1 MIDLFKSK
9 FFYFLLIVILLP
21 IQITLG
27 IYLYF
32 APEIPSSSE
41 VASVEL
47 QVPLKIFTKDGKLIG
62 EFGEIHRTKLKFE
75 EIPDTFVKAFLA
87 AEDSDY
93 FNHTG
98 VDVLSLVR
106 AAYQFLREGEIVSGG
121 GTITMQVARNYVLTK
136 ERTFERK
143 LKEIFTALK
152 IDFSFTK
159 EEIFELYVNQIF
171 LGNRAYGIK
180 AAAEIY
186 YDRNLEDLNL
196 AQYAMIAAL
205 PKAPSRINPLINPR
219 KAINRRNYVLRR
231 MLALEFIDQTQFDVA
246 SSAPVTA
253 SFSGISPEV
262 EADYLAEEIRKYIV
276 KNYGLS
282 AYKDGYQV
290 FSTIDSS
297 YQTAA
302 REAVEEGIED
312 YEERHGFEKPEN
324 HGYLLPKSFKN
335 RSEFFYAFA
344 YDPFSY
350 LDEFGIELE
359 AKNPFSKAME
369 FLEQQAEFKNFKPAI
384 LISVEDKRL
393 LTLNK
398 EGKIENILLA
408 NLKKSIRPR
417 INENRKDKKLTDF
430 SKFFESGDL
439 VWLSKDS
446 NQNSKDSNQNKS
458 ITLSIHPKV
467 QSALVS
473 LNPSSGEILALVG
486 GYNFRN
492 SQFNRAIQAKP
503 QLGSNFK
510 PFLYAAAFENGF
522 SPASIIVDSPL
533 VFDDQN
539 LEEIWRPRNASGKFY
554 GATRLREALVQSR
567 NVVSVKLLQEV
578 SIKDAK
584 ESLEKFGFYKEE
596 LPNDLSLALGSYGAS
611 PMKNAELFS
620 IFANGGKKVVPY
632 FIDRIL
638 FPDGNEINFSE
649 EKKSKTGDYLSQWF
663 GTDEKQAD
671 NFSID
676 PRIAFMI
683 NDILK
688 EAAQRG
694 TGRKINELGR
704 KDFAAKTGTSNDAE
718 STWFTGFNENILTTV
733 WFGYDNPSSLGNNE
747 FGSTTSL
754 PIWLNYKKQII
765 DTIPKGKF
773 KKPSGLI
780 ARKINLETGEL
791 AKPEDERVKFEL
803 FLN

>member
-9 FFYFLLIVILLP
+9 FFYFLLVVILLP

-27 IYLYF
+27 VYLYF

-98 VDVLSLVR
+98 VDILSLVR

-186 YDRNLEDLNL
+186 YDKNLEDLNL

-262 EADYLAEEIRKYIV
+262 EADYLAEEIRKYII

-324 HGYLLPKSFKN
+324 HEYLLPKSFKN

-350 LDEFGIELE
+350 LDKFGIELE
-359 AKNPFSKAME
+359 AKNPFYKAME

-384 LISVEDKRL
+384 LISVEDERL

-408 NLKKSIRPR
+408 SLTKSIRPR
-417 INENRKDKKLTDF
+417 INENRKDKKLTNF
-430 SKFFESGDL
+430 SEFFESGDL
-439 VWLSKDS
+439 VWL
-446 NQNSKDSNQNKS
+446 SKDSNQNKS

-554 GATRLREALVQSR
+554 GPTRLREALVQSR

-611 PMKNAELFS
+611 PLKNAELFS

-663 GTDEKQAD
+663 GTDEREAD

>member
-1 MIDLFKSK
+1 MMTNLFKSK
-9 FFYFLLIVILLP
+9 FFYLLLILILLP
-21 IQITLG
+21 IQISLG

-32 APEIPSSSE
+32 ASDLPSSEE

-47 QVPLKIFTKDGKLIG
+47 QIPLKIFTSDEKLIG
-62 EFGEIHRTKLKFE
+62 EFGEIHRTKLKFD

-87 AEDSDY
+87 AEDSEY

-98 VDVLSLVR
+98 IDIFSLLR

-152 IDFSFTK
+152 IDLNYSK

-186 YDRNLEDLNL
+186 YDKALEDLTL
-196 AQYAMIAAL
+196 EQYAMIAAL
-205 PKAPSRINPLINPR
+205 PKAPSRINPLVNPR

-231 MLALEFIDQTQFDVA
+231 MLALEFINQDEYEK
-246 SSAPVTA
+246 SSNAPITA
-253 SFSGISPEV
+253 SFSGISPEI
-262 EADYLAEEIRKYIV
+262 EADYLAEEIRKYVIQ
-276 KNYGLS
+276 NYGLS
-282 AYKDGYQV
+282 AYKDGFKV
-290 FSTIDSS
+290 ISTIDSK

-302 REAVEEGIED
+302 RKAVKNGIEN
-312 YEERHGFEKPEN
+312 YEQRHGFQKPEN
-324 HGYLLPKSFKN
+324 FSNLLPENFKN
-335 RSEFFYAFA
+335 RSEFFYAFS
-344 YDPFSY
+344 YDPFSFI
-350 LDEFGIELE
+350 DEFGIELD
-359 AKNPFSKAME
+359 AKNPFHKVMN
-369 FLEQQAEFKNFKPAI
+369 FLEKQAEFKTYKPSM
-384 LISVEDKRL
+384 LISIEKNRML
-393 LTLNK
+393 SINK
-398 EGKIENILLA
+398 EGQIRNILFEDLL
-408 NLKKSIRPR
+408 NSIRPR
-417 INENRKDKKLTDF
+417 IDENRKDKKLTDF
-430 SKFFESGDL
+430 TEFFESGDL
-439 VWLSKDS
+439 IWLSEEE
-446 NQNSKDSNQNKS
+446 NLIS
-458 ITLSIHPKV
+458 ISVHPKV

-473 LNPSSGEILALVG
+473 INPITGEVLALVG
-486 GYNFRN
+486 GYNFQN
-492 SQFNRAIQAKP
+492 SQFNRAIQSKP

-522 SPASIIVDSPL
+522 NPASIIIDAPL
-533 VFDDQN
+533 VFEDKN

-554 GATRLREALVQSR
+554 GPTRLREALVQSR
-567 NVVSVKLLQEV
+567 NVVSIKLLQAI

-584 ESLEKFGFYKEE
+584 ESLEKYGFNKEE
-596 LPNDLSLALGSYGAS
+596 LPNDLSLALGSYGVS
-611 PMKNAELFS
+611 PLKNAEMFS
-620 IFANGGKKVVPY
+620 IFANGGKKVTPY
-632 FIDRIL
+632 FIKKII
-638 FPDGNEINFSE
+638 FPGGREMAFTDEKSTSGNF
-649 EKKSKTGDYLSQWF
+649 LSQWY
-663 GTDEKQAD
+663 GIKTSKNEE
-671 NFSID
+671 STID
-676 PRIAFMI
+676 PRIAYMV

-694 TGRKINELGR
+694 TGRKINQLNR

-733 WFGYDNPSSLGNNE
+733 WFGYDKPTSLGNNE

-754 PIWLNYKKQII
+754 PIWLDYKQEII
-765 DTIPKGKF
+765 DRIPKSKF

-791 AKPEDERVKFEL
+791 ARPEDEKVKFEL

>member
-9 FFYFLLIVILLP
+9 FFYFLLVLILLP

-27 IYLYF
+27 VYLYF

-98 VDVLSLVR
+98 VDILSLVR

-186 YDRNLEDLNL
+186 YDKNLEDLNL

-262 EADYLAEEIRKYIV
+262 EADYLAEEIRKYII

-297 YQTAA
+297 YQRAA

-324 HGYLLPKSFKN
+324 HEYLLPKSFKN

-350 LDEFGIELE
+350 LDKFGIELE
-359 AKNPFSKAME
+359 AKNPFYKAME
-369 FLEQQAEFKNFKPAI
+369 FLEQQAEFKNFKPVI
-384 LISVEDKRL
+384 LISVEDERL

-408 NLKKSIRPR
+408 NLTKSIRPR
-417 INENRKDKKLTDF
+417 INENRKDKKLTNF
-430 SKFFESGDL
+430 SEFFESGDL
-439 VWLSKDS
+439 VWL
-446 NQNSKDSNQNKS
+446 SKDSNQNKS

-522 SPASIIVDSPL
+522 SPASVIVDSPL

-554 GATRLREALVQSR
+554 GPTRLREALVQSR

-611 PMKNAELFS
+611 PLKNAELFS

-663 GTDEKQAD
+663 GTDEREAD

>member
-9 FFYFLLIVILLP
+9 FFYFLLVVILLP

-27 IYLYF
+27 VYLYF

-98 VDVLSLVR
+98 VDILSLVR

-186 YDRNLEDLNL
+186 YDKNLEDLNL

-262 EADYLAEEIRKYIV
+262 EADYLAEEIRKYII

-324 HGYLLPKSFKN
+324 HEYLLPKSFKN

-350 LDEFGIELE
+350 LDKFGIELE
-359 AKNPFSKAME
+359 AKNPFYKAME
-369 FLEQQAEFKNFKPAI
+369 FLEQQAEFKNFKPVI
-384 LISVEDKRL
+384 LISVEDERL

-408 NLKKSIRPR
+408 NLTKSIRPR
-417 INENRKDKKLTDF
+417 INENRKDKKLTNF
-430 SKFFESGDL
+430 SEFFESGDL
-439 VWLSKDS
+439 VWL
-446 NQNSKDSNQNKS
+446 SKDSNQNKS

-522 SPASIIVDSPL
+522 SPASVIVDSPL

-554 GATRLREALVQSR
+554 GPTRLREALVQSR

-611 PMKNAELFS
+611 PLKNAELFS

-663 GTDEKQAD
+663 GTDEREAD

-791 AKPEDERVKFEL
+791 AKPEDERVKFEF

>member
-1 MIDLFKSK
+1 MLYLFKTK
-9 FFYFLLIVILLP
+9 LFYFLLVVILLP

-41 VASVEL
+41 VESVEL

-62 EFGEIHRTKLKFE
+62 EFGEIHRTKLKFDE
-75 EIPDTFVKAFLA
+75 LPDTFVKAFLA

-98 VDVLSLVR
+98 VDILSLIR

-152 IDFSFTK
+152 IDFSFSK

-186 YDRNLEDLNL
+186 YDKNLEDLNL

-262 EADYLAEEIRKYIV
+262 EADYLAEEIRKYII

-324 HGYLLPKSFKN
+324 HEYLLPKSFKN

-350 LDEFGIELE
+350 LDKFGIELE
-359 AKNPFSKAME
+359 AKNPFYKAME
-369 FLEQQAEFKNFKPAI
+369 FLEGQAEFKNFKPTV

-393 LTLNK
+393 LTLDK
-398 EGKIENILLA
+398 EGKIENILLTD
-408 NLKKSIRPR
+408 LKKSIRPR
-417 INENRKDKKLTDF
+417 INENRKDKKLTNF
-430 SKFFESGDL
+430 SDFFESGDL
-439 VWLSKDS
+439 IWLSKDDIVS
-446 NQNSKDSNQNKS
+446 SP

-492 SQFNRAIQAKP
+492 SQYNRAIQAKP

-533 VFDDQN
+533 VFDDKN

-554 GATRLREALVQSR
+554 GPTRLREALVQSR

-663 GTDEKQAD
+663 GTDEREAD

-765 DTIPKGKF
+765 DSIPKSKF

>member
-9 FFYFLLIVILLP
+9 FFYFLLVVILLP

-27 IYLYF
+27 VYLYF

-98 VDVLSLVR
+98 VDILSLVR

-186 YDRNLEDLNL
+186 YDKNLKDLNL

-219 KAINRRNYVLRR
+219 KAVNRRNYVLRR
-231 MLALEFIDQTQFDVA
+231 MLALDFIDQTQFDVA

-262 EADYLAEEIRKYIV
+262 EADYLAEEIRKYII

-324 HGYLLPKSFKN
+324 HEYLLPKSFKN

-350 LDEFGIELE
+350 LDKFGIELE
-359 AKNPFSKAME
+359 AKNPFYKAME

-384 LISVEDKRL
+384 LISVEDERL

-408 NLKKSIRPR
+408 NLTKSIRPR
-417 INENRKDKKLTDF
+417 INENRKDKKLTNF
-430 SKFFESGDL
+430 SEFFESGDL
-439 VWLSKDS
+439 VWL
-446 NQNSKDSNQNKS
+446 SKDSNQNKS

-554 GATRLREALVQSR
+554 GPTRLREALVQSR

-596 LPNDLSLALGSYGAS
+596 LPNDLSLALGSYGVS
-611 PMKNAELFS
+611 PLKNAELFS

-663 GTDEKQAD
+663 GTDEREAD
-671 NFSID
+671 TFSID

>member
-9 FFYFLLIVILLP
+9 FFYFLLVVILLP

-27 IYLYF
+27 VYLYF

-98 VDVLSLVR
+98 VDILSLVR

-186 YDRNLEDLNL
+186 YDKNLEDLNL

-262 EADYLAEEIRKYIV
+262 EADYLAEEIRKYII

-324 HGYLLPKSFKN
+324 HEYLLPKSFKN

-350 LDEFGIELE
+350 LDKFGIELE
-359 AKNPFSKAME
+359 AKNPFYKAME

-384 LISVEDKRL
+384 LISVEDERL

-408 NLKKSIRPR
+408 HLTKSIRPR
-417 INENRKDKKLTDF
+417 INENRKDKKLTNF
-430 SKFFESGDL
+430 SEFFESGDL
-439 VWLSKDS
+439 VWL
-446 NQNSKDSNQNKS
+446 SKDSNQNKS

-554 GATRLREALVQSR
+554 GPTRLREALVQSR

-611 PMKNAELFS
+611 PLKNAELFS

-663 GTDEKQAD
+663 GTDEREAD

>member
-1 MIDLFKSK
+1 M
-9 FFYFLLIVILLP
+9 LLP

-186 YDRNLEDLNL
+186 YDKNLEDLNL

-417 INENRKDKKLTDF
+417 INENRKDKQLTDF

-439 VWLSKDS
+439 VWL
-446 NQNSKDSNQNKS
+446 SKDSNQNKS

-567 NVVSVKLLQEV
+567 NVVSVKLLQEI

-754 PIWLNYKKQII
+754 PIWLNYKKRII

>member
-9 FFYFLLIVILLP
+9 FFYFLLVLILLP

-27 IYLYF
+27 VYLYF

-98 VDVLSLVR
+98 VDILSLVR

-186 YDRNLEDLNL
+186 YDKNLEDLNL

-262 EADYLAEEIRKYIV
+262 EADYLAEEIRKYII

-324 HGYLLPKSFKN
+324 HEYLLPKSFKN

-350 LDEFGIELE
+350 LDKFGIELE
-359 AKNPFSKAME
+359 AKNPFYKAME
-369 FLEQQAEFKNFKPAI
+369 FLEQQADFKNFKPAI
-384 LISVEDKRL
+384 LISVEDERL

-408 NLKKSIRPR
+408 NLTKSIRPR
-417 INENRKDKKLTDF
+417 INENRKDKKLNNF
-430 SKFFESGDL
+430 SEFFESGDL
-439 VWLSKDS
+439 VWLSKDG
-446 NQNSKDSNQNKS
+446 NQSKS
-458 ITLSIHPKV
+458 ITISIHPKV

-554 GATRLREALVQSR
+554 GPTRLREALVQSR

-611 PMKNAELFS
+611 PLKNAELFS

-663 GTDEKQAD
+663 GTDEREAD

>member
-9 FFYFLLIVILLP
+9 FFYLLLALIFLP

-32 APEIPSSSE
+32 ASEIPSSSE

-98 VDVLSLVR
+98 VDILSLVR

-186 YDRNLEDLNL
+186 YDKNLEDLNL

-262 EADYLAEEIRKYIV
+262 EADYLAEEIRKYII

-282 AYKDGYQV
+282 AYKKGYQV

-324 HGYLLPKSFKN
+324 HGYLIPKSFKN

-350 LDEFGIELE
+350 LDKFGIELE
-359 AKNPFSKAME
+359 AKNPFSKVME

-398 EGKIENILLA
+398 EGKIENILFA
-408 NLKKSIRPR
+408 DLKKSIRPR
-417 INENRKDKKLTDF
+417 INENRKDKKLTNFSDF
-430 SKFFESGDL
+430 FDSGDL
-439 VWLSKDS
+439 IWLSKDGS
-446 NQNSKDSNQNKS
+446 QTNSIN
-458 ITLSIHPKV
+458 LSIHPKV

-554 GATRLREALVQSR
+554 GPTRLREALVQSR
-567 NVVSVKLLQEV
+567 NVVSVKLLQEI

-596 LPNDLSLALGSYGAS
+596 LPNDLSLALGSYGVS

-620 IFANGGKKVVPY
+620 IFANGGKKVIPY

-638 FPDGNEINFSE
+638 LPDGNEISFSE
-649 EKKSKTGDYLSQWF
+649 ENKSKTGDYLSQWF
-663 GTDEKQAD
+663 ESNEREAE
-671 NFSID
+671 NFNID

-718 STWFTGFNENILTTV
+718 STWFTGFNQNILTTV

-791 AKPEDERVKFEL
+791 AKPGDERVKFEL

>member
-9 FFYFLLIVILLP
+9 FFYSLLVLALLP

-32 APEIPSSSE
+32 ASEIPSSSE

-47 QVPLKIFTKDGKLIG
+47 QVPLKIFTNDGKLIG

-98 VDVLSLVR
+98 VDILSLVR

-186 YDRNLEDLNL
+186 YDKNLEDLNL

-231 MLALEFIDQTQFDVA
+231 MLALDFIDQTQFDVA

-262 EADYLAEEIRKYIV
+262 EADYLAEEIRKYII

-297 YQTAA
+297 YQRAA
-302 REAVEEGIED
+302 RKAVEEGIED

-324 HGYLLPKSFKN
+324 HEYLLPKSFKN

-350 LDEFGIELE
+350 LDKFGIELE

-369 FLEQQAEFKNFKPAI
+369 FLEQQAEFKNFKPSI

-398 EGKIENILLA
+398 EGKIENILIE

-417 INENRKDKKLTDF
+417 INENRKDKKLTNF
-430 SKFFESGDL
+430 SDFFESGDL
-439 VWLSKDS
+439 VWL
-446 NQNSKDSNQNKS
+446 SKDSNQNKS

-554 GATRLREALVQSR
+554 GPTRLREALVQSR

-584 ESLEKFGFYKEE
+584 ESLAKFGFYKEE

-632 FIDRIL
+632 FIDRIV
-638 FPDGNEINFSE
+638 FPDGNEVNFSE
-649 EKKSKTGDYLSQWF
+649 ENKSKTGDYLSQWF
-663 GTDEKQAD
+663 GTDERQVD

-704 KDFAAKTGTSNDAE
+704 KDFAAKTGTSNEAE

-765 DTIPKGKF
+765 DSIPKSKF

>member
-1 MIDLFKSK
+1 MLYLFKTK
-9 FFYFLLIVILLP
+9 LFYFLLVLILLP

-41 VASVEL
+41 VESVEL

-62 EFGEIHRTKLKFE
+62 EFGEIHRTKLRFD

-98 VDVLSLVR
+98 VDILSLIR

-186 YDRNLEDLNL
+186 YGKSLEDLNL

-219 KAINRRNYVLRR
+219 RAINRRNYVLRR

-262 EADYLAEEIRKYIV
+262 EADYLAEEIRKYIIQ
-276 KNYGLS
+276 NYGLS
-282 AYKDGYQV
+282 AYKEGYQV
-290 FSTIDSS
+290 FSTIDSR

-302 REAVEEGIED
+302 RDAVEEGIEN

-324 HGYLLPKSFKN
+324 HEYLLPESFKN

-350 LDEFGIELE
+350 LDKFGIELE
-359 AKNPFSKAME
+359 AKNPFYKAME
-369 FLEQQAEFKNFKPAI
+369 FLGGQAEFKNFKPAI

-393 LTLNK
+393 LTLTK

-408 NLKKSIRPR
+408 FNDFRHSIKASLEDFYLLSTPPR
-417 INENRKDKKLTDF
+417 IEALHVMR
-430 SKFFESGDL
+430 SYDL
-439 VWLSKDS
+439 IGYLPGAVLSKVDRAS
-446 NQNSKDSNQNKS
+446 MNVALESR
-458 ITLSIHPKV
+458 TPFLSP
-467 QSALVS
+467 
-473 LNPSSGEILALVG
+473 EILSLTEKLPSAYCIAKNGQKAVLRYILSTLLTKSEQSLILNRPKQGFGVG
-486 GYNFRN
+486 
-492 SQFNRAIQAKP
+492 S
-503 QLGSNFK
+503 
-510 PFLYAAAFENGF
+510 
-522 SPASIIVDSPL
+522 
-533 VFDDQN
+533 
-539 LEEIWRPRNASGKFY
+539 
-554 GATRLREALVQSR
+554 
-567 NVVSVKLLQEV
+567 
-578 SIKDAK
+578 
-584 ESLEKFGFYKEE
+584 
-596 LPNDLSLALGSYGAS
+596 
-611 PMKNAELFS
+611 ELFS
-620 IFANGGKKVVPY
+620 KG
-632 FIDRIL
+632 
-638 FPDGNEINFSE
+638 SE
-649 EKKSKTGDYLSQWF
+649 EISVEATASMNKLLDMGLFSRNSDSLSWLKRGLNTPNSIWAMIVLGQWL
-663 GTDEKQAD
+663 GSLSSDDKV
-671 NFSID
+671 SI
-676 PRIAFMI
+676 
-683 NDILK
+683 
-688 EAAQRG
+688 
-694 TGRKINELGR
+694 
-704 KDFAAKTGTSNDAE
+704 S
-718 STWFTGFNENILTTV
+718 
-733 WFGYDNPSSLGNNE
+733 
-747 FGSTTSL
+747 
-754 PIWLNYKKQII
+754 PICN
-765 DTIPKGKF
+765 
-773 KKPSGLI
+773 
-780 ARKINLETGEL
+780 
-791 AKPEDERVKFEL
+791 
-803 FLN
+803 

>member
-9 FFYFLLIVILLP
+9 FFYFLLVLILLP

-27 IYLYF
+27 VYLYF

-98 VDVLSLVR
+98 VDILSLVR

-186 YDRNLEDLNL
+186 YDKNLEDLNL

-262 EADYLAEEIRKYIV
+262 EADYLAEEIRKYII

-302 REAVEEGIED
+302 REAVEEGIEN

-324 HGYLLPKSFKN
+324 HEYLLPKSFKN

-350 LDEFGIELE
+350 MDEFGIELE

-384 LISVEDKRL
+384 LISVEDERL

-408 NLKKSIRPR
+408 NLTKSIRPR
-417 INENRKDKKLTDF
+417 INENRKDKKLTNF
-430 SKFFESGDL
+430 SEFFESGDL
-439 VWLSKDS
+439 VWL
-446 NQNSKDSNQNKS
+446 SKDSNQNKS

-554 GATRLREALVQSR
+554 GPTRLREALVQSR

-611 PMKNAELFS
+611 PLKNAELFS

-663 GTDEKQAD
+663 GVDEREAD

-694 TGRKINELGR
+694 TGRKINDLGR

>member
-9 FFYFLLIVILLP
+9 FFYFLLVVILLP

-27 IYLYF
+27 VYLYF

-98 VDVLSLVR
+98 VDILSLVR

-186 YDRNLEDLNL
+186 YDKNLEDLNL

-262 EADYLAEEIRKYIV
+262 EADYLAEEIRKYII

-324 HGYLLPKSFKN
+324 HEYLLPKSFKN

-350 LDEFGIELE
+350 LDKFGIELE
-359 AKNPFSKAME
+359 AKNPFYKAME

-384 LISVEDKRL
+384 LISVEDERL

-408 NLKKSIRPR
+408 NLTKSIRPR
-417 INENRKDKKLTDF
+417 INENRKDKKLTNF

-439 VWLSKDS
+439 VWL
-446 NQNSKDSNQNKS
+446 SKDSNQNKS

-554 GATRLREALVQSR
+554 GPTRLREALVQSR

-611 PMKNAELFS
+611 PLKNAELFS

-663 GTDEKQAD
+663 GTDEREAD

>member
-9 FFYFLLIVILLP
+9 FFYFLLVVILLP

-186 YDRNLEDLNL
+186 YDKNLEDLNL

-262 EADYLAEEIRKYIV
+262 EADYLAEEIRKYII

-430 SKFFESGDL
+430 SEFFESGDL
-439 VWLSKDS
+439 VWL
-446 NQNSKDSNQNKS
+446 SKDSNQNKS

>member
-9 FFYFLLIVILLP
+9 FFYFLLVVILLP

-27 IYLYF
+27 VYLYF

-98 VDVLSLVR
+98 VDILSLVR

-186 YDRNLEDLNL
+186 YGKNLEDLNL

-262 EADYLAEEIRKYIV
+262 EADYLAEEIRKYII

-324 HGYLLPKSFKN
+324 HEYLLPKSFRN

-350 LDEFGIELE
+350 LDKFGIELE
-359 AKNPFSKAME
+359 AKNPFYKAMK
-369 FLEQQAEFKNFKPAI
+369 FLEKQAEFKNFKPAI
-384 LISVEDKRL
+384 LISVEDERL

-398 EGKIENILLA
+398 EGKIENIFLA
-408 NLKKSIRPR
+408 NLTKSIRPR
-417 INENRKDKKLTDF
+417 INENRKDKKLTNF
-430 SKFFESGDL
+430 SEFFESGDL

-446 NQNSKDSNQNKS
+446 NQNKS
-458 ITLSIHPKV
+458 ITISIHPKV

-554 GATRLREALVQSR
+554 GPTRLREALVQSR

-611 PMKNAELFS
+611 PLKNAELFS

-632 FIDRIL
+632 FIDKIL

-663 GTDEKQAD
+663 GTDEREPD

>member
-9 FFYFLLIVILLP
+9 FFYFLLVLILLP
-21 IQITLG
+21 IQISLG
-27 IYLYF
+27 VYLYF

-98 VDVLSLVR
+98 VDILSLVR

-186 YDRNLEDLNL
+186 YDKNLEDLNL

-262 EADYLAEEIRKYIV
+262 EADYLAEEIRKYII

-297 YQTAA
+297 YQKAA

-324 HGYLLPKSFKN
+324 HEYLLPKSFKN

-350 LDEFGIELE
+350 LDKFGIELE
-359 AKNPFSKAME
+359 AKNPFYKAME
-369 FLEQQAEFKNFKPAI
+369 FLEQQADFKNFKPAI
-384 LISVEDKRL
+384 LISVEDERL

-408 NLKKSIRPR
+408 NLTKSIRPR
-417 INENRKDKKLTDF
+417 INENRKDKKLTNF
-430 SKFFESGDL
+430 SEFFESGDL
-439 VWLSKDS
+439 VWLSKDG
-446 NQNSKDSNQNKS
+446 NQSKS
-458 ITLSIHPKV
+458 ITISIHPKV

-522 SPASIIVDSPL
+522 SPASVIVDSPL

-554 GATRLREALVQSR
+554 GPTRLREALVQSR

-663 GTDEKQAD
+663 GTDEREAD

>member
-9 FFYFLLIVILLP
+9 FFYFLLVVILLP

-27 IYLYF
+27 VYLYF

-98 VDVLSLVR
+98 VDILSLVR

-186 YDRNLEDLNL
+186 YDKNLEDLNL

-262 EADYLAEEIRKYIV
+262 EADYLAEEIRKYII

-302 REAVEEGIED
+302 RAAVEEGIED

-324 HGYLLPKSFKN
+324 HEYLLPKSFKN

-350 LDEFGIELE
+350 LDKFGIELE
-359 AKNPFSKAME
+359 AKNPFYKAME

-384 LISVEDKRL
+384 LISVEDERL

-408 NLKKSIRPR
+408 NLTKSIRPR
-417 INENRKDKKLTDF
+417 INENRKDKKLTNF
-430 SKFFESGDL
+430 SEFFESGDL
-439 VWLSKDS
+439 VWLF
-446 NQNSKDSNQNKS
+446 KDSNQNKS

-554 GATRLREALVQSR
+554 GPTRLREALVQSR

-611 PMKNAELFS
+611 PLKNAELFS

-663 GTDEKQAD
+663 GTDEREAD

>member
-9 FFYFLLIVILLP
+9 FFYFLLVVILLP

-27 IYLYF
+27 VYLYF

-98 VDVLSLVR
+98 VDILSLVR

-186 YDRNLEDLNL
+186 YDKNLEDLNL

-262 EADYLAEEIRKYIV
+262 EADYLAEEIRKYII

-297 YQTAA
+297 YQAAA

-324 HGYLLPKSFKN
+324 HEYLLPKSFKN

-350 LDEFGIELE
+350 LDKFGIELE
-359 AKNPFSKAME
+359 AKNPFYKAME

-384 LISVEDKRL
+384 LISVEDERL

-408 NLKKSIRPR
+408 NLTKSIRPR
-417 INENRKDKKLTDF
+417 INENRKDKKLTNF
-430 SKFFESGDL
+430 SEFFESGDL
-439 VWLSKDS
+439 VWL
-446 NQNSKDSNQNKS
+446 SKDSNQNKS

-522 SPASIIVDSPL
+522 SPASVIVDSPL

-554 GATRLREALVQSR
+554 GPTRLREALVQSR

-611 PMKNAELFS
+611 PLKNAELFS

-663 GTDEKQAD
+663 GTDEGEAD

>member
-9 FFYFLLIVILLP
+9 FFYFLLVVILLP

-27 IYLYF
+27 VYLYF

-98 VDVLSLVR
+98 VDILSLVR

-143 LKEIFTALK
+143 LKEIFTALE

-186 YDRNLEDLNL
+186 YDKNIEDLNL

-262 EADYLAEEIRKYIV
+262 EADYLAEEIRKYII

-324 HGYLLPKSFKN
+324 HEYLLPKSFKN

-350 LDEFGIELE
+350 LDKFGIELE
-359 AKNPFSKAME
+359 AKNPFYKAME

-384 LISVEDKRL
+384 LISVEDERL

-417 INENRKDKKLTDF
+417 INENRKDKKLTNF
-430 SKFFESGDL
+430 SEFFESGDL

-446 NQNSKDSNQNKS
+446 NQNNS

-554 GATRLREALVQSR
+554 GPTRLREALVQSR

-611 PMKNAELFS
+611 PLKNAELFS

-632 FIDRIL
+632 FIDKIL

-663 GTDEKQAD
+663 GTDEREAD

-765 DTIPKGKF
+765 NTIPKGKF

>member
-9 FFYFLLIVILLP
+9 FFYFLLVVILLP

-27 IYLYF
+27 VYLYF

-98 VDVLSLVR
+98 VDILSLVR

-186 YDRNLEDLNL
+186 YDKNLEDLNL

-262 EADYLAEEIRKYIV
+262 EADYLAEEIRKYII

-290 FSTIDSS
+290 FSTIDSN

-302 REAVEEGIED
+302 RVAVEEGIEE

-324 HGYLLPKSFKN
+324 HEYLLPKSFKN

-350 LDEFGIELE
+350 LDKFGIELE
-359 AKNPFSKAME
+359 AKNPFYKAME

-384 LISVEDKRL
+384 LISVEDERL

-408 NLKKSIRPR
+408 NLTKSIRPR
-417 INENRKDKKLTDF
+417 INENRKDKKLTNF
-430 SKFFESGDL
+430 SEFFESGDL
-439 VWLSKDS
+439 VWLSR
-446 NQNSKDSNQNKS
+446 DSNQNKS

-554 GATRLREALVQSR
+554 GPTRLREALVQSR

-611 PMKNAELFS
+611 PLKNAELFS

-663 GTDEKQAD
+663 GTDEREAD

>member
-9 FFYFLLIVILLP
+9 FFYFLLVLILLP

-27 IYLYF
+27 VYLYF

-98 VDVLSLVR
+98 VDILSLVR

-186 YDRNLEDLNL
+186 YDKNLEDLNL

-262 EADYLAEEIRKYIV
+262 EADYLAEEIRKYII

-324 HGYLLPKSFKN
+324 HEYLLPKSFKN

-350 LDEFGIELE
+350 LDKFGIELE
-359 AKNPFSKAME
+359 AKNPFYKAME

-384 LISVEDKRL
+384 LISVEDERL

-408 NLKKSIRPR
+408 NLTKSIRPR
-417 INENRKDKKLTDF
+417 INENRKDKKLTNF
-430 SKFFESGDL
+430 SEFFESGDL
-439 VWLSKDS
+439 VWL
-446 NQNSKDSNQNKS
+446 SKDSNQNKS

-473 LNPSSGEILALVG
+473 LDPSSGEILALVG

-522 SPASIIVDSPL
+522 SPASVIVDSPL

-554 GATRLREALVQSR
+554 GPTRLREALVQSR

-611 PMKNAELFS
+611 PLKNAELFS

-663 GTDEKQAD
+663 GTDEREAD

>member
-9 FFYFLLIVILLP
+9 FFYFLLVVILLP

-27 IYLYF
+27 VYLYF

-98 VDVLSLVR
+98 VDILSLVR

-186 YDRNLEDLNL
+186 YDKNLEDLNL

-262 EADYLAEEIRKYIV
+262 EADYLAEEIRKYII

-324 HGYLLPKSFKN
+324 HEYLLPKSFKN

-350 LDEFGIELE
+350 LDKFGIELE
-359 AKNPFSKAME
+359 AKNPFYKAME

-384 LISVEDKRL
+384 LISVEDERL

-408 NLKKSIRPR
+408 NLTKSIRPR
-417 INENRKDKKLTDF
+417 INENRKDKKLTNF
-430 SKFFESGDL
+430 SEFFESGDL
-439 VWLSKDS
+439 VWL
-446 NQNSKDSNQNKS
+446 SKDSNQNKS

-473 LNPSSGEILALVG
+473 LDPSSGEILALVG

-522 SPASIIVDSPL
+522 SPASVIVDSPL

-554 GATRLREALVQSR
+554 GPTRLREALVQSR

-611 PMKNAELFS
+611 PLKNAELFS

-663 GTDEKQAD
+663 GTDEREAD

>member
-9 FFYFLLIVILLP
+9 FFYFLLVVILLP

-27 IYLYF
+27 VYLYF

-98 VDVLSLVR
+98 VDILSLVR

-186 YDRNLEDLNL
+186 YDKNLEDLNL

-246 SSAPVTA
+246 SNAPVTA

-290 FSTIDSS
+290 FATIDSS
-297 YQTAA
+297 YQAAA

-324 HGYLLPKSFKN
+324 HEYLLPKSFKN

-350 LDEFGIELE
+350 LDKFGIELE
-359 AKNPFSKAME
+359 AKNPFYKAME
-369 FLEQQAEFKNFKPAI
+369 FLEQQAEFKNFKPVI
-384 LISVEDKRL
+384 LISVEDERL

-408 NLKKSIRPR
+408 NLTKSIRPR
-417 INENRKDKKLTDF
+417 INENRKDKKLTNF
-430 SKFFESGDL
+430 SEFFESGDL

-446 NQNSKDSNQNKS
+446 NQSKS

-522 SPASIIVDSPL
+522 NPASIIVDSPL

-554 GATRLREALVQSR
+554 GPTRLREALVQSR

-663 GTDEKQAD
+663 GTDERQASS
-671 NFSID
+671 FSID

-765 DTIPKGKF
+765 DSIPKSKF

-791 AKPEDERVKFEL
+791 AKPEDQRVKFEL

>member
-9 FFYFLLIVILLP
+9 FFYFLLALILLP

-186 YDRNLEDLNL
+186 YDKNLEDLNL

-282 AYKDGYQV
+282 AYRDGYQV
-290 FSTIDSS
+290 FSTIDSN

-302 REAVEEGIED
+302 REAVEEGIEN

-324 HGYLLPKSFKN
+324 HEYLLPKSFKN

-430 SKFFESGDL
+430 SEFFESGDL

-446 NQNSKDSNQNKS
+446 NQNKS
-458 ITLSIHPKV
+458 VTLSIHPKV

-554 GATRLREALVQSR
+554 GPTRLREALVQSR

-632 FIDRIL
+632 FIDRIF

-780 ARKINLETGEL
+780 ARKINLETGEI

>member
-9 FFYFLLIVILLP
+9 FFYFLLVVILLP

-186 YDRNLEDLNL
+186 YDKNLEDLNL

-290 FSTIDSS
+290 FATIDSS

-446 NQNSKDSNQNKS
+446 NQNKS

-567 NVVSVKLLQEV
+567 NVVSVKLLQEI

>member
-9 FFYFLLIVILLP
+9 FFYFLLVVILLP

-27 IYLYF
+27 VYLYF

-98 VDVLSLVR
+98 VDILSLVR

-186 YDRNLEDLNL
+186 YDKNLEDLNL

-262 EADYLAEEIRKYIV
+262 EADYLAEEIRKYII

-302 REAVEEGIED
+302 RAAVEEGIED

-324 HGYLLPKSFKN
+324 HDYLLPKSFKN

-350 LDEFGIELE
+350 LDKFGIELE
-359 AKNPFSKAME
+359 AKNPFYKAME

-384 LISVEDKRL
+384 LISVEDERL

-408 NLKKSIRPR
+408 NLTKSIRPR
-417 INENRKDKKLTDF
+417 INENRKDKKLTNF
-430 SKFFESGDL
+430 SEFFESGDL
-439 VWLSKDS
+439 VWL
-446 NQNSKDSNQNKS
+446 SKDSNQNKS

-522 SPASIIVDSPL
+522 SPASVIVDSPL

-554 GATRLREALVQSR
+554 GPTRLREALVQSR

-578 SIKDAK
+578 SIRDAK

-611 PMKNAELFS
+611 PLKNAELFS

-663 GTDEKQAD
+663 GTDEREAD

>member
-9 FFYFLLIVILLP
+9 FFYFLLVVILLP

-27 IYLYF
+27 VYLYF

-98 VDVLSLVR
+98 VDILSLVR

-186 YDRNLEDLNL
+186 YDKNLEDLNL

-262 EADYLAEEIRKYIV
+262 EADYLAEEIRKYII

-302 REAVEEGIED
+302 REAIEEGIED

-324 HGYLLPKSFKN
+324 HEYLLPKSFKN

-350 LDEFGIELE
+350 LDKFGIELE
-359 AKNPFSKAME
+359 AKNPFYKAME

-384 LISVEDKRL
+384 LISVEDERL

-408 NLKKSIRPR
+408 NLTKSIRPR
-417 INENRKDKKLTDF
+417 INENRKDKKLTNF
-430 SKFFESGDL
+430 SEFFESGDL
-439 VWLSKDS
+439 VWL
-446 NQNSKDSNQNKS
+446 SKDSNQNKS

-522 SPASIIVDSPL
+522 SPASVIVDSPL

-554 GATRLREALVQSR
+554 GPTRLREALVQSR

-578 SIKDAK
+578 SIRDAK

-611 PMKNAELFS
+611 PLKNAELFS

-663 GTDEKQAD
+663 GTDEREAD

>member
-9 FFYFLLIVILLP
+9 FFYFLLVVILLP

-27 IYLYF
+27 VYLYF

-98 VDVLSLVR
+98 VDILSLVR

-186 YDRNLEDLNL
+186 YDKNLEDLNL

-253 SFSGISPEV
+253 SYSGISPEV
-262 EADYLAEEIRKYIV
+262 EADYLAEEIRKYFI

-297 YQTAA
+297 YQAAA

-324 HGYLLPKSFKN
+324 HEYLLPKSFKN

-350 LDEFGIELE
+350 LDKFGIELE
-359 AKNPFSKAME
+359 AKNPFYRVME
-369 FLEQQAEFKNFKPAI
+369 FLDQQAEFKNFKPVI
-384 LISVEDKRL
+384 LISVEDERL

-398 EGKIENILLA
+398 EGRIENILLA
-408 NLKKSIRPR
+408 NLTKSIRPR
-417 INENRKDKKLTDF
+417 INENRKDKKLTNF
-430 SKFFESGDL
+430 SEFFESGDL
-439 VWLSKDS
+439 VWL
-446 NQNSKDSNQNKS
+446 SKDSNQNKS

-522 SPASIIVDSPL
+522 SPASVIVDSPL

-554 GATRLREALVQSR
+554 GPTRLREALVQSR

-578 SIKDAK
+578 SIRDAK

-611 PMKNAELFS
+611 PLKNAELFS

-663 GTDEKQAD
+663 GTDEREAD

-791 AKPEDERVKFEL
+791 AKPEDESVKFEL

>member
-9 FFYFLLIVILLP
+9 FFYFLLVVILLP
-21 IQITLG
+21 IQISLG
-27 IYLYF
+27 VYLYF

-98 VDVLSLVR
+98 VDILSLVR

-186 YDRNLEDLNL
+186 YDKNLEDLNL

-262 EADYLAEEIRKYIV
+262 EADYLAEEIRKYII

-290 FSTIDSS
+290 FSTIDSG

-302 REAVEEGIED
+302 REAVEQGIED

-324 HGYLLPKSFKN
+324 HEYLLPKSFKN

-350 LDEFGIELE
+350 LDKFGIELE
-359 AKNPFSKAME
+359 AKNPFYKAME

-384 LISVEDKRL
+384 LISVEDERL

-408 NLKKSIRPR
+408 NLTKSIRPR
-417 INENRKDKKLTDF
+417 INENRKDKKLTNF
-430 SKFFESGDL
+430 SEFFESGDL
-439 VWLSKDS
+439 VWL
-446 NQNSKDSNQNKS
+446 SKDSNQNKS

-522 SPASIIVDSPL
+522 SPASVIVDSPL

-554 GATRLREALVQSR
+554 GPTRLREALVQSR

-611 PMKNAELFS
+611 PLKNAELFS

-663 GTDEKQAD
+663 GTDEREAD

>member
-9 FFYFLLIVILLP
+9 FFYFLLVVILLP

-186 YDRNLEDLNL
+186 YDKNLEDLNL

-262 EADYLAEEIRKYIV
+262 EADYLAEEIRKYTV

-297 YQTAA
+297 YQSAA

-359 AKNPFSKAME
+359 DKNPFSKAME

-398 EGKIENILLA
+398 EGKIKNILLA

-430 SKFFESGDL
+430 SEFFESGDL
-439 VWLSKDS
+439 VWLSE
-446 NQNSKDSNQNKS
+446 DSNQNKS

-554 GATRLREALVQSR
+554 GPTRLREALVQSR

-754 PIWLNYKKQII
+754 PIWLNYKKRII

>member
-1 MIDLFKSK
+1 MLYLFKTK
-9 FFYFLLIVILLP
+9 LFYFLLVVILLP

-41 VASVEL
+41 VESVEL

-62 EFGEIHRTKLKFE
+62 EFGEIHRTKLKFD

-98 VDVLSLVR
+98 VDILSLIR

-152 IDFSFTK
+152 IDFSFSK

-186 YDRNLEDLNL
+186 YDKNLEDLNL

-262 EADYLAEEIRKYIV
+262 EADYLAEEIRKYII

-297 YQTAA
+297 YQRAA

-324 HGYLLPKSFKN
+324 HEYLLPKSFKN

-350 LDEFGIELE
+350 LDKFGIELE
-359 AKNPFSKAME
+359 AKNPFYKAME

-384 LISVEDKRL
+384 LISVEDERL

-408 NLKKSIRPR
+408 NLTKSIRPR
-417 INENRKDKKLTDF
+417 INENRKDKKLTNF
-430 SKFFESGDL
+430 SEFFESGDL
-439 VWLSKDS
+439 VWL
-446 NQNSKDSNQNKS
+446 SKDSNQNKS

-522 SPASIIVDSPL
+522 SPASIIIDSPL

-554 GATRLREALVQSR
+554 GPTRLREALVQSR

-611 PMKNAELFS
+611 PLKNAELFS

-663 GTDEKQAD
+663 GVDEREAD

-733 WFGYDNPSSLGNNE
+733 WFGYDNPASLGNNE

-791 AKPEDERVKFEL
+791 AKPEDENVKFEL

>member
-9 FFYFLLIVILLP
+9 FFYFLLVVILLP

-186 YDRNLEDLNL
+186 YDKNLEDLNL

-262 EADYLAEEIRKYIV
+262 EADYLAEEIRKYII

-393 LTLNK
+393 MTLNK
-398 EGKIENILLA
+398 EGRIENFLLKD
-408 NLKKSIRPR
+408 LKKSIRPR
-417 INENRKDKKLTDF
+417 INENRKDKKLTYF
-430 SKFFESGDL
+430 SDFFESGDL
-439 VWLSKDS
+439 VWLSKDGSQS
-446 NQNSKDSNQNKS
+446 NS

-522 SPASIIVDSPL
+522 SPASIIIDSPL

-554 GATRLREALVQSR
+554 GPTRLREALVQSR

-584 ESLEKFGFYKEE
+584 ESLEKFGFFKDE

-620 IFANGGKKVVPY
+620 IFANGGKKVIPY

-663 GTDEKQAD
+663 GTDERQAD

-765 DTIPKGKF
+765 DTIPKAKF

>member
-1 MIDLFKSK
+1 MLYLFKSK
-9 FFYFLLIVILLP
+9 FFYFLLVLILLP
-21 IQITLG
+21 VQLTLG

-98 VDVLSLVR
+98 VDILSLVR

-186 YDRNLEDLNL
+186 YDKNLEDLNL

-262 EADYLAEEIRKYIV
+262 EADYLAEEIRKYII

-302 REAVEEGIED
+302 REAVEEGIEG

-324 HGYLLPKSFKN
+324 HEYLLPKSFKN

-350 LDEFGIELE
+350 LDKFGIELE
-359 AKNPFSKAME
+359 AKNPFYKAME

-384 LISVEDKRL
+384 LISVEDERL

-408 NLKKSIRPR
+408 NLTKSIRPR
-417 INENRKDKKLTDF
+417 INENRKDKKLTNF
-430 SKFFESGDL
+430 SDFFESGDL
-439 VWLSKDS
+439 VWLF
-446 NQNSKDSNQNKS
+446 KDSNQNKS

-554 GATRLREALVQSR
+554 GPTRLREALVQSR

-611 PMKNAELFS
+611 PLKNAELFS

-663 GTDEKQAD
+663 GTDEREAD

-791 AKPEDERVKFEL
+791 AKPEDESVKFEL